1 MMNADTR
8 RPGPVRL
15 VDLSLGDP
23 GYEPPEQA
31 KAAAVSA
38 LGGGIGGYAPQGG
51 FPWLRLALAAKLRES
66 NNIAG
71 DPDNIVVTSGA
82 SHGLFAALSA
92 VCRPGDR
99 VLVPD
104 PGFPLYRL
112 AASILGLN
120 AVGYPLAEAS
130 GYEPDWEALDELL
143 PGARV
148 LIWNFPSNPL
158 GVVAPRAWH
167 ARILDMLGRH
177 AEVVMLSDEVYESLC
192 FSGAHFSPAAC
203 ESGPAD
209 RIISIFSFSKSHAMT
224 GWRVGYLHA
233 SRELA
238 ATIARHH
245 WGVSM
250 STPTVAQVAALAAL
264 RAPCAYLEGLRA
276 FLLRNRDEAVRRL
289 TAAGY
294 ACQPPNAGFFLWVDI
309 ERSGLDASTFTK
321 RCAHEAGTLVS
332 PGTDFSP
339 AARHRIRLSYALSR
353 HRLSEGLDRL
363 IAWQDNL
370 GACHAPANDI

>member
-1 MMNADTR
+1 MNADTG
-8 RPGPVRL
+8 RPGLAPL

-23 GYEPPEQA
+23 GYDPPEQA
-31 KAAAVSA
+31 KAAAMSA
-38 LGGGIGGYAPQGG
+38 LGKGIGGYAPQGG
-51 FPWLRLALAAKLRES
+51 FPWLRQALAAKLGES

-71 DPDNIVVTSGA
+71 HPDNIVVTTGA

-92 VCRPGDR
+92 VCRHGDQ

-112 AASILGLN
+112 AASILGLT
-120 AVGYPLAEAS
+120 AVGYPLSDGA
-130 GYEPDWEALDELL
+130 GYEPDWQALAELL
-143 PGARV
+143 PRARV

-158 GVVAPRAWH
+158 GVVAPAAWH
-167 ARILDMLGRH
+167 ARILDLLGRH
-177 AEVVMLSDEVYESLC
+177 PGVVMFSDEVYESLC
-192 FSGAHFSPAAC
+192 LRGAHLSPAAY
-203 ESGPAD
+203 EGSPAD
-209 RIISIFSFSKSHAMT
+209 RIISIFSFSKSYAMT

-233 SRELA
+233 SPELA
-238 ATIARHH
+238 AAIARRH

-264 RAPCAYLEGLRA
+264 RASGAYLEGLRA
-276 FLLRNRDEAVRRL
+276 FLLGNRDEAVRRL

-294 ACQPPNAGFFLWVDI
+294 PCQPPAAGFFLWVDI
-309 ERSGLDASTFTK
+309 ARSGLDASTFTK

-339 AARHRIRLSYALSR
+339 AAHYRIRLSYALPR
-353 HRLSEGLDRL
+353 HRLCEGLDRL
-363 IAWQDNL
+363 IAWQHSL
-370 GACHAPANDI
+370 GACHAPAHDV

>member
-1 MMNADTR
+1 MMNAQSMP
-8 RPGPVRL
+8 PGSGRL

-23 GYEPPEQA
+23 GYEPPEQV

-38 LGGGIGGYAPQGG
+38 LSGGIGGYAPQGG
-51 FPWLRLALAAKLRES
+51 FPWLRQALAAKLRDG

-71 DPDNIVVTSGA
+71 LPENIVVTSGA

-120 AVGYPLAEAS
+120 AVGYPLDEAS
-130 GYEPDWEALDELL
+130 GYEPDWKVLDQLL

-158 GVVAPRAWH
+158 GLMAPGAWQ
-167 ARILDMLGRH
+167 ARILEMLGQH
-177 AEVVMLSDEVYESLC
+177 AGVVMFSDEVYESLC
-192 FSGAHFSPAAC
+192 FSGVHLSPAAL
-203 ESGPAD
+203 EGIPAD
-209 RIISIFSFSKSHAMT
+209 RIVSIFSFSKSHAMT

-233 SRELA
+233 GRELA

-264 RAPCAYLEGLRA
+264 RAPRAYQEGIRGL
-276 FLLRNRDEAVRRL
+276 LLRNRDEAIGRL

-294 ACQPPNAGFFLWVDI
+294 APHTPAAGFFLWVDI
-309 ERSGLDASTFTK
+309 ARSGLDAGTFTK

-339 AARHRIRLSYALSR
+339 AARHRIRLSYALSSD
-353 HRLSEGLDRL
+353 RLREGLDRL
-363 IAWQDNL
+363 IAWLDDP
-370 GACHAPANDI
+370 GTRHAATRHF